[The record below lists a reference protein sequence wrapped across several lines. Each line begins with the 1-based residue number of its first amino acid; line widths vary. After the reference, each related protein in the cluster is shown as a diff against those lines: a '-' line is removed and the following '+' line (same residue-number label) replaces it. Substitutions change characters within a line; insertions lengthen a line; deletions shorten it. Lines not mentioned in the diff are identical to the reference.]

1 MTENKRIIK
10 FRAWDTK
17 YKVMIEGFA
26 IYDNADHLGMSLS
39 DAEQFYTPEQ
49 IEADSDHFCGGDGD
63 WIFIM
68 GEFELLEFT
77 GLTDKN
83 GKEIYEGDIVRYAF
97 DWDYADK
104 EYKVRGFKK
113 GKKARNYIGQI
124 EWEGEDFAHFVINPK
139 RMHLMTGSCLVEVIG
154 NRHENPELIKS

>member
-83 GKEIYEGDIVRYAF
+83 GKEIYEGDII
-97 DWDYADK
+97 
-104 EYKVRGFKK
+104 RGKN
-113 GKKARNYIGQI
+113 GKLWVI
-124 EWEGEDFAHFVINPK
+124 EWKDYGWCINNHLIADPKAKFAGPETYGFAYWMRLHPEGHCDVEII
-139 RMHLMTGSCLVEVIG
+139 GSLY
-154 NRHENPELIKS
+154 ENPELIKS

>member
-10 FRAWDTK
+10 FRAWGTK

-63 WIFIM
+63 WIFM
-68 GEFELLEFT
+68 RT
-77 GLTDKN
+77 GC
-83 GKEIYEGDIVRYAF
+83 IQRSVRRSSRPIL
-97 DWDYADK
+97 
-104 EYKVRGFKK
+104 V
-113 GKKARNYIGQI
+113 IGQPT
-124 EWEGEDFAHFVINPK
+124 EMPSEGN
-139 RMHLMTGSCLVEVIG
+139 GSSGCMIVSTRFLV
-154 NRHENPELIKS
+154 R